1 MSWAGPLVKM
11 KTRTAT
17 NLRAIWARSYVRIVG
32 ANRELSW
39 LFFEIFL
46 PLLNVSAYVFVY
58 RALHAPPEYEGYVI
72 IGGAMLAYWLNVLWS
87 MASQFYWEK
96 EMGNLELYLMAPI
109 SRVAILLGMAVGGM
123 FMSSIRALSI
133 LVLGIFLFGV
143 NFQISGVGELVA
155 TFVITLVALYGL
167 GMLFSSLFM
176 LLGREGWH
184 LAMVLQEPIYLV
196 SGFYFP
202 ITFLGPAVAFSASL
216 IPLTLGMDAMRQLC
230 FPAAVA
236 SGVLNVHAE
245 MGILAFLAIAFPW
258 LSVRSLERMERRGR
272 ETGRLTLKW
281 Q

>member
-1 MSWAGPLVKM
+1 M
-11 KTRTAT
+11 KTRPAT

-39 LFFEIFL
+39 IFFEIFL
-46 PLLNVSAYVFVY
+46 PILNVAAYVFVY
-58 RALHAPPEYEGYVI
+58 RALGAPAEYEGYVI

-123 FMSSIRALSI
+123 FMSSLRALSI
-133 LVLGIFLFGV
+133 LVLGVFLFGV
-143 NFQISGVGELVA
+143 DFHITSFWALVG
-155 TFVITLVALYGL
+155 TFTITLVALYGL

-184 LAMVLQEPIYLV
+184 LAMMLQEPIYLA

-202 ITFLGPAVAFSASL
+202 VKFLGTAVAFTASL

-230 FPAAVA
+230 FKGAAD
-236 SGVLNVHAE
+236 HA
-245 MGILAFLAIAFPW
+245 L
-258 LSVRSLERMERRGR
+258 LSVRTEIGMLTTLSAVFLWLALRSLESMERRGR